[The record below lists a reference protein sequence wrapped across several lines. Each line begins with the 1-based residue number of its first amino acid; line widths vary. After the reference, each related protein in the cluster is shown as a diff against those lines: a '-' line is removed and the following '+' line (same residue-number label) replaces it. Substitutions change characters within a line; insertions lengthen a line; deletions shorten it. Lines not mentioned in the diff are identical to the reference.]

1 MTLQTA
7 MLLWVTGTLAGS
19 MLFFGV
25 VVAPKVFQA
34 LPPQQAAAFL
44 RALFPRYYAWGL
56 IVALLSTV
64 TAFFVGL
71 AASIG
76 CAVVAALF
84 VYARQVL
91 MPRIN
96 EARDASLAGDRQAK
110 QRFDRL
116 HRFSVIINGLQLL
129 LLLAIAGWS
138 LWGQQI

>member
-1 MTLQTA
+1 MTTQTA
-7 MLLWVTGTLAGS
+7 LLIWMSGTLAGS
-19 MLFFGV
+19 MLFFGI

-34 LPPQQAAAFL
+34 LPSQQAGVFL

-56 IVALLSTV
+56 IVALLSLV
-64 TAFFVGL
+64 AAFFVDL
-71 AASIG
+71 AASLG
-76 CAVVAALF
+76 CAAVAALF

-96 EARDASLAGDRQAK
+96 GARDAALAGDHQAK

-116 HRFSVIINGLQLL
+116 HRLSVIINGLQLL

-138 LWGQQI
+138 LWGL